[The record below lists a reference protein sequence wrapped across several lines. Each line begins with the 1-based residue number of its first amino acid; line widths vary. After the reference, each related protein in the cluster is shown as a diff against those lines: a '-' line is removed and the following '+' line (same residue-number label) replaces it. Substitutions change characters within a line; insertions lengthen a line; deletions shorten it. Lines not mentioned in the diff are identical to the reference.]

1 MVEYR
6 LMTLKEKLAITMK
19 AIELQKAG
27 KEGDATTLERS
38 IPLPP
43 YLAKIAKEKIGVDFL
58 ISGGW
63 NLLEAEEKYGKDWLT
78 R

>member
-1 MVEYR
+1 
-6 LMTLKEKLAITMK
+6 MTLHEKLAITMK
-19 AIELQKAG
+19 VIELEKAG
-27 KEGDATTLERS
+27 KKAEAQALERTK
-38 IPLPP
+38 PMPP

-58 ISGGW
+58 INGGW

>member
-1 MVEYR
+1 MIEHR
-6 LMTLKEKLAITMK
+6 LMTLKEQLAILVK
-19 AIELQKAG
+19 AAELRAAG
-27 KEGDATTLERS
+27 KEADATVLQRS
-38 IPLPP
+38 VPLPP

-58 ISGGW
+58 INGW